1 MPSNINR
8 HFKNL
13 FLPSLF
19 ELWLWQINALID
31 LADNFIVWFYSLSI
45 DISNQEDDFLF

>member
-1 MPSNINR
+1 MLLVVVAVNRQLLITINMPSNMNR

-19 ELWLWQINALID
+19 ELWLW
-31 LADNFIVWFYSLSI
+31 
-45 DISNQEDDFLF
+45 